1 MPAMIN
7 MYAYTYPAAKREF
20 LQEGYILVKV
30 GDSHRAAE
38 VRMSEQ
44 GGAAEWEGK
53 ITIGT
58 WPNLQQIYRD
68 YAVHD
73 VLKRRGLWHK
83 DGAGTEWFKIPAAND
98 REAFDYLDQV
108 ITSLEGRKARKA
120 LTLRQAQRRA
130 LDRAMELIRAGAA
143 DVSII
148 ANLAPR
154 FGKTLWALALFNEIS
169 KEYGNRVMLL
179 PAYWLSVH
187 TSFEDEI
194 DEFVD
199 FADIVQIDTS
209 SETASDE
216 AAAALAD
223 GRRILVP
230 ISLHGDLEAWCAKHQ
245 WVSQLSNDDI
255 FMFAD
260 EGDFGTHAENQVEK
274 LDFLFQ

>member
-1 MPAMIN
+1 MIN
-7 MYAYTYPAAKREF
+7 MYAYTYPSAKREF
-20 LQEGYILVKV
+20 LSDGYILVKV

-38 VRMSEQ
+38 VRMAEQ
-44 GGAAEWEGK
+44 GGAAEWESK
-53 ITIGT
+53 ITIGK
-58 WPNLQQIYRD
+58 WPDLERIYRD

-83 DGAGTEWFKIPAAND
+83 DGAGTEWFKIPAANEA
-98 REAFDYLDQV
+98 EAFAYLDQV
-108 ITSLEGRKARKA
+108 ITSLEGRKARQA
-120 LTLRQAQRRA
+120 LKLRRAQQRA
-130 LDRAMELIRAGAA
+130 LDRAMEFIRAGET

-169 KEYGNRVMLL
+169 SEYGNRVMLL
-179 PAYWLSVH
+179 PAYWLSVI
-187 TSFEDEI
+187 TSFVDEL
-194 DEFVD
+194 DEFADFVD
-199 FADIVQIDTS
+199 IALVDPNS
-209 SETASDE
+209 ATAELDAQE
-216 AAAALAD
+216 ALAD

-230 ISLHGDLEAWCAKHQ
+230 ISLHGDLATWCAKHQ
-245 WVSQLSNDDI
+245 WVSQLSNNDI

>member
-1 MPAMIN
+1 MIN
-7 MYAYTYPAAKREF
+7 MYAYTYPSAKREF
-20 LQEGYILVKV
+20 LLDGYILVKV
-30 GDSHRAAE
+30 GDSPRAAE
-38 VRMSEQ
+38 VRMAEH
-44 GGAAEWEGK
+44 GGAAEWESK
-53 ITIGT
+53 ITIGQ
-58 WPNLQQIYRD
+58 WPNLKQIYRD

-83 DGAGTEWFKIPAAND
+83 DGAGTEWFKIPAANEA
-98 REAFDYLDQV
+98 EAFAYLDQV
-108 ITSLEGRKARKA
+108 ITSLEGRKARQ
-120 LTLRQAQRRA
+120 TLKLRRAQQRA
-130 LDRAMELIRAGAA
+130 LDRAMEFIRAGET

-169 KEYGNRVMLL
+169 SEYGNRVMLL

-187 TSFEDEI
+187 TSFVDEL
-194 DEFVD
+194 DEFADFVD
-199 FADIVQIDTS
+199 IALVDPNS
-209 SETASDE
+209 ASAELDAQE
-216 AAAALAD
+216 ALAD

-230 ISLHGDLEAWCAKHQ
+230 ISLHGDLASWCAKHQ
-245 WVSQLSNDDI
+245 WVSQLSNNDI